1 MGGFAYLSFSF
12 MLNKFQ
18 FNNLFFKTGKLSFW
32 LLIFYFLIFY
42 LVLILDFGF
51 HSQNWVVNY
60 FGHLIERSDLLIISI
75 VFFYFILFS
84 Y

>member
-1 MGGFAYLSFSF
+1 

-32 LLIFYFLIFY
+32 LLIFSFLIFY

-51 HSQNWVVNY
+51 HNQNWVVNY

-75 VFFYFILFS
+75 VFILLLFS